1 VLINTMVLSILCRFL
16 GRPFER
22 PPEALTVML
31 RQLAECPRWKDARVR
46 AGHPE
51 EVGLRSD
58 LNVPVTASP
67 GQGKQAEVGGQ

>member
-1 VLINTMVLSILCRFL
+1 VLINTRYFPSFVDSWA
-16 GRPFER
+16 GPFER
-22 PPEALTVML
+22 PPEVLAVML